1 MLYHLLYPLH
11 NYFGPFNL
19 FRYITFRAAYAAA
32 ASILICLIAGPW
44 VIRKIRALQ
53 LGQRIREEV
62 PERHQQKSGTPSMGG
77 ILILISI
84 IVSVLLFAD
93 LTNPYIYLGLLTII
107 WLGALGFWDDY
118 VKIKKNKPR
127 GISKSAKFAGQI
139 SLALLIGA
147 YLYFF
152 PRNPEFKS
160 MANLLLFKNM
170 LLNFGVFYIPMVVLV
185 IVATSNSVNL
195 TDGLDGLAIGLLAS
209 AAAAYAVLAYVSGH
223 IKISEYLNIF
233 YIREAGE
240 LTVLCAATF
249 GASLGFLWFNSHPAS
264 IFMGDVGALP
274 LGGLIGLVAILIKQ
288 ELLLILVGGVFVIE
302 GGSVLLQI
310 IYFRATKGKR
320 LFKMAPLHHHFELL
334 GWSESKIV
342 VRFWILSFLFV
353 LLALSTLKIR

>member
-1 MLYHLLYPLH
+1 MLYHLLYPLRD
-11 NYFGPFNL
+11 YFGAFNL

-32 ASILICLIAGPW
+32 VSILICLLLGPW
-44 VIRKIRALQ
+44 VIKKIKALQ

-62 PERHQQKSGTPSMGG
+62 PERHQAKAGTPSMGG

-84 IVSVLLFAD
+84 IISVLLFAD
-93 LTNPYIYLGLLTII
+93 LTNPYVYLGLLTIV

-118 VKIKKNKPR
+118 KKIRKNKPR
-127 GISKSAKFAGQI
+127 GISKWTKLAGQAT
-139 SLALLIGA
+139 LAVIIGG

-152 PRNPEFKS
+152 PLNPMYKS
-160 MANLLLFKNM
+160 VTNLLLLKNM
-170 LLNFGVFYIPMVVLV
+170 LLNFGILYIPMVVLV
-185 IVATSNSVNL
+185 IVSTSNAVNL

-209 AAAAYAVLAYVSGH
+209 AAAAYAALAYVAGH
-223 IKISEYLNIF
+223 IRISDYLNIF

-240 LTVLCAATF
+240 LAVFCAATF

-288 ELLLILVGGVFVIE
+288 ELLLVLVGGVFVIE
-302 GGSVLLQI
+302 GGSVLLQV
-310 IYFRATKGKR
+310 IYFKATKGKR
-320 LFKMAPLHHHFELL
+320 LFKMAPLHHHFELC

-353 LLALSTLKIR
+353 LLALSTLKVR